1 MAASW
6 KKIFKTILPN
16 GSLVVTG
23 IRTNTNNLGTFKS
36 SVVIQISDN
45 MEEEVDAYTTSQ
57 LQTFVENNCDVDG
70 LDEGLNPSSLPT
82 DQ

>member
-45 MEEEVDAYTTSQ
+45 MEEEVDAYT
-57 LQTFVENNCDVDG
+57 FVENNCDVDG